1 MKAMPSGNS
10 VRSAGKQS
18 IENNCLLI
26 RVASHDSLLQRLQML
41 KILIIGYVWP
51 EPNSS
56 AAGVRMME
64 LIRLFLEQN
73 WSITYASP
81 AATSEYMEDLDALG
95 VTKRPIAVNES
106 SFDLLVSELKPD
118 VAVFDRFMMEEQF
131 GWRVE
136 RACPSALRI
145 IESIDLHLLRDARH
159 RLAKESHQVVKDVG
173 RHDLYSEMAKREIAS
188 IYRSDLTLLISAYE
202 MKLLMEQFALPGDLL
217 QLTPFMLDESHI
229 IASSPCFDDRHHFIT
244 IGNFRH
250 APNWDSVRWL
260 SETIWPMI
268 RKQLPDTE
276 LHIYGAYPPKKAAA
290 LHRPESGF
298 HIDGWA
304 ASALDVM
311 RQARVSLAPLRFGAG
326 IKGKLADAML
336 AGTPSV
342 TTSVGAES
350 MCGGLEWGGSIA
362 DDPQKIATAA
372 VNLYRDREAWQR
384 AQKNGYAIIRTLFN
398 KAENGASLINR
409 IKKCRENIETDR
421 LNNFTGAMLR
431 HHHHRSTEFMSRWI
445 EAKNREKP

>member
-1 MKAMPSGNS
+1 
-10 VRSAGKQS
+10 
-18 IENNCLLI
+18 
-26 RVASHDSLLQRLQML
+26 ML

-51 EPNSS
+51 EPDSS
-56 AAGVRMME
+56 AAGARMME
-64 LIRLFLEQN
+64 LIRLFLQQN

-81 AATSEYMEDLDALG
+81 AATSEHMEDLDVLG
-95 VTKRPIAVNES
+95 VAKQPIAVNDS
-106 SFDLLVSELKPD
+106 SFDSLVSELKPD
-118 VAVFDRFMMEEQF
+118 IVVFDRFMMEEQF

-136 RACPSALRI
+136 RACPFALRI
-145 IESIDLHLLRDARH
+145 MESIDLHFLRDARH
-159 RLAKESHQVVKDVG
+159 RLSKKSQQVVREVD
-173 RHDLYSEMAKREIAS
+173 RHDLYSETAKREIAS

-202 MKLLMEQFALPGDLL
+202 MKLLTEQFAISGDLL
-217 QLTPFMLDESHI
+217 QLTPFMLDENRI
-229 IASSPCFDDRHHFIT
+229 GGSSPRFEERHHFIS

-276 LHIYGAYPPKKAAA
+276 LHIYGAYPPKKVTM

-298 HIDGWA
+298 HIKGRA
-304 ASALDVM
+304 ANALDVM

-336 AGTPSV
+336 AGTPGV

-350 MCGGLEWGGSIA
+350 MHGGLEWSGIIA
-362 DDPQKIATAA
+362 DEPENIAAAA

-384 AQKNGYAIIRTLFN
+384 ARENGYAIIRTLFN
-398 KAENGASLINR
+398 RAENGTSLINR
-409 IKKCRENIETDR
+409 IRRCRENIETDR

-445 EAKNREKP
+445 EEKNRGKP